1 MSEMSEMKTE
11 KDFHIYAASMLQW
24 ATTTDTRDMRQ
35 LIKLMDADD
44 AAYNLFYVPVP
55 HDTPYEINFFQ
66 PQVEGCVFIGYM
78 PRKTKKGVRK

>member
-1 MSEMSEMKTE
+1 MTTEMKTE
-11 KDFHIYAASMLQW
+11 KATFHIYAVSMLQY
-24 ATTTDTRDMRQ
+24 AKTTDTRDLSQ

-66 PQVEGCVFIGYM
+66 PQVEGAVFIGHM
-78 PRKTKKGVRK
+78 PRKAKKGVRK